1 MLASSAPRVVV
12 RRRRIAHGVGVVV
25 VIAAAGACRAGRDT
39 AREARDP
46 ERQEVRRAAA
56 EAAWLATSGDT
67 GARHGTRGRTRH
79 ETGSGTAG
87 DTGSHV
93 NLDIRN
99 AGGLTR
105 ASDPPLGPGDVRI
118 ASTDGA
124 LVLALVGDTVR
135 MRLGDRATARIRRA
149 VDTSRAPT
157 SGFGGFVASTVR
169 AAVGGAMSEVARF
182 AVLLPVRDIQELRY
196 ENGTLHVGTANS
208 RLGRKGVSGDARFA
222 PGDAERFIAAVRARQ
237 RALGGGG

>member
-1 MLASSAPRVVV
+1 MLPSSTTRVVV
-12 RRRRIAHGVGVVV
+12 RRVARGAVVAAVVTATVG
-25 VIAAAGACRAGRDT
+25 AGACRAGRDA
-39 AREARDP
+39 ARDTRDP
-46 ERQEVRRAAA
+46 ERQEVRRAAE
-56 EAAWLATSGDT
+56 EAARLATLGDT
-67 GARHGTRGRTRH
+67 GTRHG
-79 ETGSGTAG
+79 TGSGTAG

-105 ASDPPLGPGDVRI
+105 ASDPPLGPGDLRI

-124 LVLALVGDTVR
+124 VVLSLVGDTVR

-157 SGFGGFVASTVR
+157 SGFGGFVASTVK
-169 AAVGGAMSEVARF
+169 AAVGGAMSEMARF

-196 ENGTLHVGTANS
+196 ENGTLHFGTADG
-208 RLGRKGVSGDARFA
+208 RLGRKGTSGDARFA
-222 PGDAERFIAAVRARQ
+222 PGDAERFLAAVRARQ
-237 RALGGGG
+237 QALGGG